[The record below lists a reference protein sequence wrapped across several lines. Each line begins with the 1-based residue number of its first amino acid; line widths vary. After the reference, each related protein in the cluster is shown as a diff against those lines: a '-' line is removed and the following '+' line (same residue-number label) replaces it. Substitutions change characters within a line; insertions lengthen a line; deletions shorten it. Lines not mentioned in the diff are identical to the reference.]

1 MSKQAVGR
9 ENEFLMRNSIEGSIQ
24 NKFPM
29 RPIKKVSM
37 EETIVNYSSSTKT
50 SNFKKQSCR
59 VLRIKKSSF
68 TNYESIPKEFQT
80 EELMRASWSS
90 ELDVEKQR
98 AIYEDLQQKS
108 KKSTKR

>member
-1 MSKQAVGR
+1 MQ
-9 ENEFLMRNSIEGSIQ
+9 SIE
-24 NKFPM
+24 N
-29 RPIKKVSM
+29 
-37 EETIVNYSSSTKT
+37 
-50 SNFKKQSCR
+50 
-59 VLRIKKSSF
+59 KKSSF

-80 EELMRASWSS
+80 EELMRASWLS

>member
-37 EETIVNYSSSTKT
+37 EETIANYSSSTKT

-59 VLRIKKSSF
+59 VLRIKKALLP
-68 TNYESIPKEFQT
+68 I
-80 EELMRASWSS
+80 
-90 ELDVEKQR
+90 
-98 AIYEDLQQKS
+98 
-108 KKSTKR
+108 TKLSPRNFKLRN